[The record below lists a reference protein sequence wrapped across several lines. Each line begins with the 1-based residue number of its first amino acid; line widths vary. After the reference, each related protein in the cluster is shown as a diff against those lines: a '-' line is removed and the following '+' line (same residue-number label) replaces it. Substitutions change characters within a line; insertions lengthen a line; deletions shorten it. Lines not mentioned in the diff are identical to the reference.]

1 MEPPTKK
8 RRQGSSA
15 QKEAQDES
23 DDDELASHPQ
33 EIRMRRDPDIQLALK
48 RANADHK
55 LQATMAHIIEKYSR
69 DFEGIGDEIDMNT
82 GEIVVNNGHLRNMRD
97 EGDVG
102 GLWMEGD
109 SNIDEDEGVLLE
121 DLTDGYSDSEE
132 PVKGVQHSQSD
143 NQNNQEP
150 TFAEQVAPT
159 SQRTHSEVA
168 REALQ
173 TDMDTAMD
181 PSQISNAMLH
191 TSESHFGPPSY
202 GPGSSVG
209 FGPTPGFGPW
219 GRMHGFPMQAW
230 GRDDIPPYFNMPPS
244 MPGPWFS
251 GGRYDFPTHN
261 GQTSIW
267 SRNRAKRTKR
277 AGSMKASSKQAT
289 SRHPSS
295 SRTGEEAV
303 ADDHHKSMSEEQPRD
318 NQEDLAPDRTIN
330 DTDDDDD
337 LMFSETTEVA
347 STPEASLVLPTKETS
362 PAKGQVHRH
371 SQGAL
376 EETNGNA
383 VKVPQKNDEED
394 DSGRRRSGRARKQTE
409 YMGKISWDDAKEW
422 QKSGQRLSV
431 ELYKADP
438 VIRKDF
444 ESVDHI
450 GDECA
455 SSSEELHDNALPTKV
470 LERGTTS
477 QRQVVPD
484 SQDTATPF
492 NSSAP
497 EAPERKTGNDRHYAS
512 DVPTVPSME
521 LSDDEAPLVLS
532 RIRAPKRQVENRKPP
547 PPLMPTQDRIRS
559 AEPIV
564 YVASS
569 SPKPNQR
576 AAPIVEPTVGGM
588 QGQTIEPHKR
598 KRGRPKG
605 STRKAQNNNTVSST
619 KVITRGPTV
628 PQQHDAGAPKKSN
641 PANLDIEVGAKDHST
656 YATRSHGC
664 PDRDEETLQK
674 LDHDDTETEERTVTH
689 HLTSEPKSPASYRSQ
704 ARTSDETIK
713 LRRSWEK
720 LQKSNNSTDE
730 STELNEDISDDQEEQ
745 PVPLTP
751 SGLLQEPSTILEGP
765 MEAPETFVIIGD
777 EQSSTASPSSPV
789 HVEEPPN
796 YSDPPDESRSRLN
809 DNSSDYAPPQD
820 EAVHDDESLPELP
833 RDTMVHGASTPR
845 KPKDTRTPVTEPP
858 SSSHKPHT
866 PRHAS
871 IRTTRAPSSR
881 RSLLSFVSDSESDT
895 GESRDE
901 LARRV
906 KSTSKTA
913 SVRPSTKRIWRASAL
928 TREIQR
934 TPSRKRFHEMSSPTN
949 TVKTPGG
956 TLRTCG
962 IDGYQCGRD
971 FCFTCI

>member
-1 MEPPTKK
+1 MESPTKK
-8 RRQGSSA
+8 RRRGSSA
-15 QKEAQDES
+15 QKVVQDES

-33 EIRMRRDPDIQLALK
+33 EIRMRRDPDVQLALK
-48 RANADHK
+48 RANADQK

-97 EGDVG
+97 EGDVE

-109 SNIDEDEGVLLE
+109 SDIDEDEGVLLE
-121 DLTDGYSDSEE
+121 NLTDGYSDSEE

-143 NQNNQEP
+143 NQSNQEP
-150 TFAEQVAPT
+150 TFAVQGAQM

-181 PSQISNAMLH
+181 PSQISNATLH
-191 TSESHFGPPSY
+191 ASESHFSPLSY

-209 FGPTPGFGPW
+209 FGPTLGFGPW
-219 GRMHGFPMQAW
+219 ERMHGFPMQAW
-230 GRDDIPPYFNMPPS
+230 GRDDIPPYFNIPPS

-251 GGRYDFPTHN
+251 GGKYDFPTHN
-261 GQTSIW
+261 GETSIW
-267 SRNRAKRTKR
+267 RRNQAKRTKR

-295 SRTGEEAV
+295 SRTEEEAV
-303 ADDHHKSMSEEQPRD
+303 ADDNHKSVSEEQPRD
-318 NQEDLAPDRTIN
+318 NQEYLAPDRTIN

-347 STPEASLVLPTKETS
+347 STPEASLVPPTKETS
-362 PAKGQVHRH
+362 TAKGEVHRH
-371 SQGAL
+371 AQRAL

-383 VKVPQKNDEED
+383 VKVPQQNDEED

-422 QKSGQRLSV
+422 QKSGQKLSI

-438 VIRKDF
+438 VVRKDF
-444 ESVDHI
+444 ETIDHI

-455 SSSEELHDNALPTKV
+455 SSSEELHDNVLATKV
-470 LERGTTS
+470 LGRGTTS

-497 EAPERKTGNDRHYAS
+497 EAPEPKMGNKLYAS
-512 DVPTVPSME
+512 DVPPVPSME

-532 RIRAPKRQVENRKPP
+532 RIRAPKRPVETRKPP
-547 PPLMPTQDRIRS
+547 PPLMPTQCRIRS
-559 AEPIV
+559 AEPID
-564 YVASS
+564 YAASS
-569 SPKPNQR
+569 SPKPKQR
-576 AAPIVEPTVGGM
+576 APPIVEPTARGV
-588 QGQTIEPHKR
+588 QSQTIEPIKR

-619 KVITRGPTV
+619 KLMTRGSTGPE
-628 PQQHDAGAPKKSN
+628 QHDAGASKKSN
-641 PANLDIEVGAKDHST
+641 PANPGIEVGSKDHST
-656 YATRSHGC
+656 YTTRSHGC
-664 PDRDEETLQK
+664 PDRDGETLQK
-674 LDHDDTETEERTVTH
+674 SGYDDTATEGRPVTH
-689 HLTSEPKSPASYRSQ
+689 HLTSELKWLLKTKPKSSASFRSQ
-704 ARTSDETIK
+704 ARTLDETIK
-713 LRRSWEK
+713 LQRS
-720 LQKSNNSTDE
+720 SNSTDE
-730 STELNEDISDDQEEQ
+730 STELNEGIPDDQEEQ

-751 SGLLQEPSTILEGP
+751 SGLLEPNTVLEGP
-765 MEAPETFVIIGD
+765 IEAPETFIIVGD
-777 EQSSTASPSSPV
+777 GHSSTAGPSSPV
-789 HVEEPPN
+789 HVEEPTN
-796 YSDPPDESRSRLN
+796 YSDPPDESGSCFN
-809 DNSSDYAPPQD
+809 DNSYDHTPPQD
-820 EAVHDDESLPELP
+820 EAVRDDESLPELP
-833 RDTMVHGASTPR
+833 QDTMVHGASTPR
-845 KPKDTRTPVTEPP
+845 KPKDTRTSLTEPP

-906 KSTSKTA
+906 KSTSRTNLERRNHIVSFHIAPVTTSEMMRHVAQA
-913 SVRPSTKRIWRASAL
+913 SPH
-928 TREIQR
+928 R
-934 TPSRKRFHEMSSPTN
+934 TEPIESYVM
-949 TVKTPGG
+949 
-956 TLRTCG
+956 LRL
-962 IDGYQCGRD
+962 
-971 FCFTCI
+971 